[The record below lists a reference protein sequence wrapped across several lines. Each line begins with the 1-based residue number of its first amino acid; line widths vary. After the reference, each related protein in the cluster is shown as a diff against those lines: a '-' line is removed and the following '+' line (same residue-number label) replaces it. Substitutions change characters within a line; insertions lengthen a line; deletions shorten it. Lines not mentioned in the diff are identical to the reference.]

1 MKNKIY
7 KIMNFCADFNFTNL
21 ENNVISMP
29 VYENGNLI
37 ITLLVKKGF
46 EQFGIELKNNYL
58 NTFGVLLYVFEMSSW
73 NNKSGFYTMIK
84 FKE

>member
-21 ENNVISMP
+21 ESNVIAMP
-29 VYENGNLI
+29 VYENENLI
-37 ITLLVKKGF
+37 ITLLVKKGY
-46 EQFGIELKNNYL
+46 EQFGIELKNTYL
-58 NTFGVLLYVFEMSSW
+58 NIFGTLLYVFEMSSW
-73 NNKSGFYTMIK
+73 NSKSGFYTMIK